1 MQNSFLTMEIIF
13 ISSEKDAD
21 QTRTIY
27 SKSDNTEIMMGSE
40 TDEIIDKLL
49 KSILQRYQKNLEE
62 SMRGNEFVFDSV
74 NSLYYKLYKI
84 SLNRG
89 GSYIDY
95 PKWLKSKK
103 ATINPKNGDDKC
115 FQYALAVALNH
126 EQIKNHP
133 ERIKY

>member
-89 GSYIDY
+89 GSYIGY

-103 ATINPKNGDDKC
+103 ATINPKNDDDKC